1 MTISPVAS
9 TPPGLRAVDS
19 DADFAPGAPARANT
33 PEQIAKAA
41 RQFEAIMVRQLLAPS
56 IEPMMNGGALGAA
69 SENSG
74 GGGGAYGYMLTDVLS
89 TSITEGGGLGLAG
102 VISRQLSPA
111 SPAATTSSA
120 PTP

>member
-9 TPPGLRAVDS
+9 TPPGLRAAAS
-19 DADFAPGAPARANT
+19 DADFTPGAPARANT

-41 RQFEAIMVRQLLAPS
+41 RQFEAIMVRQLLSPS

-74 GGGGAYGYMLTDVLS
+74 GGGGAYGYMLTDVLA

-111 SPAATTSSA
+111 SPAATPSS